1 MLVETVAIR
10 LAKRKKYRKAE
21 EGERSLCER
30 TKDERVSK
38 A

>member
-21 EGERSLCER
+21 EGSLCER